1 MLLIRLNR
9 ICDRFPLTLVRGKTA
24 QYTVWLDGPLL
35 YKDFLFQA
43 KGKNVKQYFF
53 GAVAGS
59 VLLAAPGVAG
69 DAVKGEKVFRRCE
82 ACHYVDKEK
91 NKTGPHL
98 VDIIGRAA
106 GTVEGYKY
114 SKAMAGSGLVWDET
128 TMAGFLTKPKRYLKG
143 TKMAFVGLRKESDIA
158 DVIAYLKA
166 FK

>member
-1 MLLIRLNR
+1 MFSATVVVVVLLTT
-9 ICDRFPLTLVRGKTA
+9 PV
-24 QYTVWLDGPLL
+24 
-35 YKDFLFQA
+35 
-43 KGKNVKQYFF
+43 
-53 GAVAGS
+53 VAGFS
-59 VLLAAPGVAG
+59 AEGR
-69 DAVKGEKVFRRCE
+69 KVFHQCK

-98 VDIIGRAA
+98 VDIIGRTA

>member
-1 MLLIRLNR
+1 MLIRLHRSCNR
-9 ICDRFPLTLVRGKTA
+9 LPVVSVRGKTA
-24 QYTVWLDGPLL
+24 QYIVWLDGPLL
-35 YKDFLFQA
+35 YKDFMFQA
-43 KGKNVKQYFF
+43 KGENMKQCFLA
-53 GAVAGS
+53 AVAGS
-59 VLLAAPGVAG
+59 VILATPVVAG
-69 DAVKGEKVFRRCE
+69 DAAKGEKVFRRCK

-128 TMAGFLTKPKRYLKG
+128 TMAGFLTKPKKYLKG

-166 FK
+166 SK

>member
-1 MLLIRLNR
+1 M
-9 ICDRFPLTLVRGKTA
+9 
-24 QYTVWLDGPLL
+24 
-35 YKDFLFQA
+35 
-43 KGKNVKQYFF
+43 KQCFF
-53 GAVAGS
+53 VAVAGS
-59 VLLAAPGVAG
+59 VLLAVPVVAG
-69 DAVKGEKVFRRCE
+69 DAAKGEKVFRRCK

-106 GTVEGYKY
+106 GTVGGYKY
-114 SKAMAGSGLVWDET
+114 SEAMAGSGLVWDET

-166 FK
+166 SK